1 RPSPRCNPPW
11 TICARPAATCTA
23 CCQVL
28 CGITVGRAMARWRQ
42 QGSCSYL
49 KYRTIINNKDAPA
62 ILCFWPAWRRTVHRG
77 QGFTPVLTII
87 KVLLGG
93 AAPHPRKGCL
103 VGSMVP
109 SCFAPS
115 RRFGAPYSQPPR
127 FPKEL

>member
-1 RPSPRCNPPW
+1 
-11 TICARPAATCTA
+11 
-23 CCQVL
+23 
-28 CGITVGRAMARWRQ
+28 M
-42 QGSCSYL
+42 SCSYL

-62 ILCFWPAWRRTVHRG
+62 ILCFWPAWRRTVHRR

-87 KVLLGG
+87 KVLRGG

-115 RRFGAPYSQPPR
+115 RRFGPPYSQPPR
-127 FPKEL
+127 FPKELRTLVLVPLWLAALALAFPLGVAILSALFG